1 LVRVEVNCEY
11 YYSGVCGVFLLF
23 FFFGFFFSYSG
34 RSVAR
39 QQLLATLVRLGNRE
53 PLGAGSFCAPDLLL
67 AKSGSDGLTSRIL
80 LWAWLT
86 KELTLEHLT

>member
-1 LVRVEVNCEY
+1 VSALACCELSRAKQVVARDVGSRRDLQSGSARALSLVRVEVNCEY

-39 QQLLATLVRLGNRE
+39 QQLLAT
-53 PLGAGSFCAPDLLL
+53 
-67 AKSGSDGLTSRIL
+67 
-80 LWAWLT
+80 
-86 KELTLEHLT
+86 